1 MEKGSAHARGVG
13 VGIDGIADNVERPSS
28 SSKKPEKFEK
38 AQPGHAPLEPATPD
52 AAATAA
58 AAAAGAA
65 VATATDKKKPLKE
78 TRDDEGSSS
87 RPRFWTRSSSSRL
100 NEPVEGEGLDLEAE
114 RRLRAA
120 HERHETVPAASAV
133 CSPGSGVAAAMARLG
148 RESLS
153 MAD

>member
-1 MEKGSAHARGVG
+1 MEKESAHARGVG
-13 VGIDGIADNVERPSS
+13 VDASDVERL
-28 SSKKPEKFEK
+28 SKKPEKLEK
-38 AQPGHAPLEPATPD
+38 APLEPATPD
-52 AAATAA
+52 AATAA
-58 AAAAGAA
+58 A
-65 VATATDKKKPLKE
+65 TMKNKPLEEK
-78 TRDDEGSSS
+78 TRDDEEGGSSSS

-100 NEPVEGEGLDLEAE
+100 NQPVEGEGLDLEAE
-114 RRLRAA
+114 RRLHLA